1 MSGHSKWHNIRVKK
15 EKVDAKR
22 GKVFTRI
29 SKEIMLAVK
38 EDGPD
43 PDTNY
48 RLSMII
54 QKAKEVNMPNTNIQR
69 AIDRASGELSGE
81 GLEEVVYEGYGP
93 YGVAIFIETAT
104 DNRNRTVPDIR
115 NIFSKHGGSL
125 GESGC
130 VAWMF
135 DRKGLITIDAGTAS
149 EEEMFEIALE
159 SGAEDLK
166 KEGDTYRIIT
176 AFEDFYE
183 VKKAL
188 QDKKVPMESADITM
202 IPQNEVTLNKSQAE
216 TVMKLI
222 ETLEDYDDVQ
232 NVFANFDIPDDDG

>member
-38 EDGPD
+38 ESGPD
-43 PDTNY
+43 PDTNF
-48 RLSMII
+48 RLATII
-54 QKAKEVNMPNTNIQR
+54 QKAKEVNMPNANIQR
-69 AIDRASGELSGE
+69 AIDSASGELSGE
-81 GLEEVVYEGYGP
+81 GIEEVVYEGYGP
-93 YGVAIFIETAT
+93 FGVAIFIEVAT
-104 DNRNRTVPDIR
+104 DNKNRTVPEIR
-115 NIFSKHGGSL
+115 NIFGKYGGAL

-135 DRKGLITIDAGTAS
+135 DRKGLIMIDASVAG
-149 EEEMFEIALE
+149 EEEIFEIALE
-159 SGAEDLK
+159 AGAEDIE
-166 KEGDTYRIIT
+166 KEGNAYRITT

-188 QDKKVPMESADITM
+188 QEKKISMESADITM
-202 IPQNEVTLNKSQAE
+202 IPQNEITLNKSQAQ
-216 TVMKLI
+216 TIMKLM
-222 ETLEDYDDVQ
+222 EFLEEHDDVQ